1 MSKITCLDR
10 RGVQKIIPFSENT
23 LTRRMKQE
31 EDPFP
36 PGTLIGGKR
45 YWRED
50 DVIEWLARQF
60 GDDAENDGGQK
71 PPREP
76 PATRGDA
83 EVAETRDAAA
93 V

>member
-1 MSKITCLDR
+1 MKKRTCLDR

-36 PGTLIGGKR
+36 PGALIGGKR

-50 DVIEWLARQF
+50 DVNEWLARQF
-60 GDDAENDGGQK
+60 GDDAENGGHE
-71 PPREP
+71 PPQEP
-76 PATRGDA
+76 PAPRGDA
-83 EVAETRDAAA
+83 EGVETRDAGAA
-93 V
+93 R